1 MVSKIL
7 GGFIIKCLDMNMNG
21 YDLIC
26 LGDIR
31 LIDQFDNK
39 GIVLFALLV
48 PPNLFYD
55 LNNV

>member
-48 PPNLFYD
+48 PPNLLYNF
-55 LNNV
+55 